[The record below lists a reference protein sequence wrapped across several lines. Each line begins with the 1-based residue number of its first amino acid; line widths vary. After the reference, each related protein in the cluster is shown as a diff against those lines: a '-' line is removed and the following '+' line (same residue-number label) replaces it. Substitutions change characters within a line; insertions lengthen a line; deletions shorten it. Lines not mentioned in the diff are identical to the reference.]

1 MPAKRYDRCC
11 TSCGA
16 QGVGVIETR
25 FVDVKPGNGQDSRR
39 LCYGL
44 PVKSYI
50 RRRRHCPSCGHR
62 FGTVEI
68 SLEDIE
74 ATCLELENLRA
85 QLAKYKSVMELLL
98 DARRP

>member
-1 MPAKRYDRCC
+1 MPTKRYDRCC

-16 QGVGVIETR
+16 EGVGVIETR

-50 RRRRHCPSCGHR
+50 RRRRQCASCGHR
-62 FGTVEI
+62 FGTVEV

-74 ATCLELENLRA
+74 ATSLELENLRD
-85 QLAKYKSVMELLL
+85 QVAKYKSAMELLL
-98 DARRP
+98 DCKRP